1 MNINEYAVPR
11 IYRLQSLSIDPCH
24 QFIEVFGSL
33 VFSGWI
39 PFLETLGVSSG
50 YCLPIETMTCLP
62 RFAHCSSWLRSPA
75 AWKMWKRLWQLVTKG
90 SNGAKQANMFRICKT
105 NNMFFFACSVCC
117 FQSRTWSVMW
127 LWIILHRRCHVW
139 AVRLWRAPL
148 RLQWVDGEL
157 WLMQLPTE
165 RGVGAECDQKP
176 RRLKHLKNVNTSGW
190 KMLNAE
196 DVSAFLRVAGCDCAF
211 AEATSFRPLPKVSAA
226 RATSLSRSLYVQSF
240 AGADAHEAVQ
250 NVQCL
255 GTAVPLLSHLELRGM
270 PRNVSEWNV
279 YWCN

>member
-1 MNINEYAVPR
+1 MNMQSPESTVYNLC
-11 IYRLQSLSIDPCH
+11 RLTHATNSLR
-24 QFIEVFGSL
+24 SL
-33 VFSGWI
+33 VLWFFLDEFPFWKHLESVLDIVCQSKRWLVCPGLHIALVGWG
-39 PFLETLGVSSG
+39 PRPRERCGRGCGNLSPKDPTVQNKQ
-50 YCLPIETMTCLP
+50 TC
-62 RFAHCSSWLRSPA
+62 FEF
-75 AWKMWKRLWQLVTKG
+75 
-90 SNGAKQANMFRICKT
+90 AKQTTC
-105 NNMFFFACSVCC
+105 FFFACSVCC